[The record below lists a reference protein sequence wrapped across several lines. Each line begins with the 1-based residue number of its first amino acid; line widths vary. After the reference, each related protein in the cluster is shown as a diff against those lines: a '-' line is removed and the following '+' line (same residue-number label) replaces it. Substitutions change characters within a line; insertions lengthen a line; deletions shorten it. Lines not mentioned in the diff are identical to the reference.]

1 VTESLLPF
9 YFLLLE
15 LFMIDLLGI
24 FILMLLICVVS
35 GWIFAKLFDVLWN
48 DSLGTLQ
55 FAILTIFIIISV
67 FVFAASLIGTVVAF
81 FSLLGA
87 IF

>member
-1 VTESLLPF
+1 
-9 YFLLLE
+9 
-15 LFMIDLLGI
+15 MIDLLGI